1 MGAGQSAE
9 GGQQAVTPPKTSY
22 YELLAIDKDASE
34 DEIKKA
40 YRRKALELHPDRH
53 HGDEERIKRT
63 TALFAEVQSAYE
75 ILSDPQERAWYDSH
89 EDAILH
95 GHDTTTGGTTAEYEH
110 TVGLTTAED
119 LTLLITRF
127 NGKVEFTDAP
137 SGFFGFLHSTFT
149 QLAKEEARAAYEQ
162 DLDPID
168 YPSFGHKDDTHDDV
182 VKIFYASW
190 ASFST
195 KKTFSWKDKYSTRG
209 VGDRRTRRII
219 EQENKRFRSDGKA
232 EFNEAVRA
240 LVAFVRKRDPRYT
253 PNTQSEQERQNAL
266 RQATAAQAQRMRAA
280 NQAKMDKEVL
290 PEWAKAREPEELVE
304 SEDTESEAEHFEC
317 VACRKTYKSEKQW
330 EAHEKSKKHAKAV
343 YVLKKKLQKD
353 EAFVVDQGEREA
365 NETRGE
371 LEEDMEKL
379 TTHESE

>member
-9 GGQQAVTPPKTSY
+9 GGQQEAAPPKTSY
-22 YELLAIDKDASE
+22 YELLAIEKDASE

-95 GHDTTTGGTTAEYEH
+95 GHDATTGGTTTEYEH
-110 TVGLTTAED
+110 TAGLTTAET

-127 NGKVEFTDAP
+127 NGRVDFTDGP

-149 QLAKEEARAAYEQ
+149 SLAKEETRAAYEQ
-162 DLDPID
+162 DLYPID
-168 YPSFGHKDDTHDDV
+168 YPAFGHKDDTHDDV
-182 VKIFYASW
+182 VKTFYAIW

-195 KKTFSWKDKYSTRG
+195 RKTFSWKDKYSTRG

-232 EFNEAVRA
+232 ELNEAVRA

-253 PNTQSEQERQNAL
+253 PNTQSEQERQDAL

-280 NQAKMDKEVL
+280 NQAKMDKEIL

-304 SEDTESEAEHFEC
+304 SEGTESEEEHFEC
-317 VACRKTYKSEKQW
+317 VACRKTYKSENQW
-330 EAHEKSKKHAKAV
+330 DAHEKSKKHLKAV
-343 YVLKKKLQKD
+343 YALKKKLKKD
-353 EAFVVDQGEREA
+353 EALFVNNGDKEA
-365 NETRGE
+365 NGTGKD
-371 LEEDMEKL
+371 LENNMEQL
-379 TTHESE
+379 RTGESE